1 MMLSWLAIPYNQ
13 NNNPPYSTSSGNL
26 YGMFLLGALDPD
38 TSHSTMWWMSNNN
51 SSTAKDAAAPNPTT
65 PYSGCTDL
73 YSSNDNSENSD
84 LPGFLTQI
92 PAFDRH
98 GNSLTGT
105 GYVHSNIVK
114 SGGGTLSVYNG
125 TPLDRTKVNRDYHWG
140 LAMWNA
146 ADSAAARIRAD
157 VNLPNRVGDP
167 QNMQIAIYVIGYM
180 GNGGIDEGLLKR
192 IANDKASSSY
202 DQSKP
207 TGLYV
212 PASNTNALAAAFDTI
227 ASVILRLAH

>member
-1 MMLSWLAIPYNQ
+1 MAS
-13 NNNPPYSTSSGNL
+13 
-26 YGMFLLGALDPD
+26 LDPN
-38 TSHSTMWWMSNNN
+38 TTTHTATWWMSNGS
-51 SSTAKDAAAPNPTT
+51 SSTAKDAVAPNPTT
-65 PYSGCTDL
+65 PYTGCPDI
-73 YSSNDNSENSD
+73 YRSSETENDD

-92 PAFDRH
+92 PAFDRY

-105 GYVHSNIVK
+105 GYTNSSIVK

-125 TPLDRTKVNRDYHWG
+125 TALDRTKVDRDYHWS

-157 VNLPNRVGDP
+157 VNQVNRAGDV
-167 QNMQIAIYVIGYM
+167 QNMQVAIYVIGYM
-180 GNGGIDEGLLKR
+180 GNGGIDEGLLRR

-202 DQSKP
+202 DQTKP

-212 PASNTNALAAAFDTI
+212 AASNTNALANAFDTI
-227 ASVILRLAH
+227 ASVILRLAN